1 MTRMGCPLECSLGS
15 SDSTLWT
22 RGTTVAAKHIADMNG
37 MHKQLTW
44 KSSDRCL
51 ASESYCF
58 VTRYPGRPIFTVFE
72 VATRRCGAGAVGL
85 S

>member
-1 MTRMGCPLECSLGS
+1 
-15 SDSTLWT
+15 
-22 RGTTVAAKHIADMNG
+22 MNG
-37 MHKQLTW
+37 VHKQLTW